1 MQNNSI
7 ILFDDECVLCNRF
20 ARWIIKNDK
29 QRRFKFLALQSSSA
43 STLLDKYGFDKNNF
57 DSVILIDEDKLY
69 TESDA
74 ALRLVKYLDGDKKY
88 LYVLRIFPKFV
99 RDFFYKIIAR
109 NRYKWFGKTD
119 VCSVESSRMME

>member
-1 MQNNSI
+1 MRDSI
-7 ILFDDECVLCNRF
+7 ILFDDECILCNKC

-43 STLLDKYGFDKNNF
+43 NTLLDKYGFDKNNF

-74 ALRLVKYLDGDKKY
+74 ALRIVKYLDGAKKY
-88 LYVLRIFPKFV
+88 LYILRILPKSF

-119 VCSVESSRMME
+119 ICSVDRSRMME

>member
-1 MQNNSI
+1 MRDSI
-7 ILFDDECVLCNRF
+7 ILFDDECILCNKF

-29 QRRFKFLALQSSSA
+29 QRRFRFLVLQSSSA
-43 STLLDKYGFDKNNF
+43 NTLLDKYGFNKNNF

-74 ALRLVKYLDGDKKY
+74 ALRIVKYLDGAKKY
-88 LYVLRIFPKFV
+88 LYILRILPKSF

-119 VCSVESSRMME
+119 VCSVDRSRMME

>member
-1 MQNNSI
+1 MRDSI
-7 ILFDDECVLCNRF
+7 ILFDDECILCNKF

-29 QRRFKFLALQSSSA
+29 QRRFRFLALQSSSA
-43 STLLDKYGFDKNNF
+43 NTLLDKYGFNKNNF

-74 ALRLVKYLDGDKKY
+74 ALRIVKYLDGAKKY
-88 LYVLRIFPKFV
+88 LYILRILPKSF

-119 VCSVESSRMME
+119 VCSVDRSRMME

>member
-1 MQNNSI
+1 MRDSI
-7 ILFDDECVLCNRF
+7 ILFDDECILCNKF

-29 QRRFKFLALQSSSA
+29 QRRFRFLALQSSFA
-43 STLLDKYGFDKNNF
+43 NTLLDKYGFDKNNF
-57 DSVILIDEDKLY
+57 DSVVLIDEDKLY

-74 ALRLVKYLDGDKKY
+74 ALRIVKYLDGAKKY
-88 LYVLRIFPKFV
+88 LYILRILPKSF

-119 VCSVESSRMME
+119 ICSVDRSRMME